1 MRMQKRDY
9 HFKSD
14 AAYNEGRR
22 TKITIVIGIVIVLAL
37 YFIFK

>member
-1 MRMQKRDY
+1 MRVQKRDY

-22 TKITIVIGIVIVLAL
+22 TKIMIAIGVVIVLAL
-37 YFIFK
+37 YFFVK